1 MKKLIAA
8 VLVAGVVMAT
18 GTILTLAANQELFVC
33 PGDNDAC
40 VRNGACLQGE
50 CPYYADSS
58 FTCPGGNNA
67 CVQNGAC
74 LQGECPYYAD
84 GSFTCPGGNDAC
96 VQNGACLQGECAY
109 YTGGTGGGSSTRSSG
124 TGHHRERGHGTG
136 CHNR

>member
-8 VLVAGVVMAT
+8 MLVAGVVMAT

-33 PGDNDAC
+33 PGGNDAC

-50 CPYYADSS
+50 CSYYADS
-58 FTCPGGNNA
+58 
-67 CVQNGAC
+67 
-74 LQGECPYYAD
+74 
-84 GSFTCPGGNDAC
+84 SFTCPGGNDAC

-109 YTGGTGGGSSTRSSG
+109 YTSGTGGGSSTRSSG